1 MSTASNLTRSVCVMA
16 NTLCALPSCCAPH
29 DMPRRPRPSHR
40 QTLPTQR
47 DVAPRARPPP
57 GAPSM
62 VPDGSVG
69 NVIDL
74 CSSEDDDALSVP
86 AAQAEPAA
94 VPLSQRR
101 LPRDISRPHL
111 FMHQQPA
118 ANGTGR
124 RKQAEGKQAAVR
136 AAGSKSAASSSSA
149 AVSRSAASSS
159 SVASSSSGH
168 RGEVDDVHKIV
179 STRIEVW
186 WDGDEE
192 WCAARQGSALP
203 RCRPDC
209 MASAPQVRWPSGRV
223 RRGWRVPSCGVR
235 RRRQQDG
242 EPA

>member
-1 MSTASNLTRSVCVMA
+1 MPGARACR
-16 NTLCALPSCCAPH
+16 AL
-29 DMPRRPRPSHR
+29 
-40 QTLPTQR
+40 
-47 DVAPRARPPP
+47 PP

-62 VPDGSVG
+62 VPD
-69 NVIDL
+69 VIDL
-74 CSSEDDDALSVP
+74 CNSEDDDAP
-86 AAQAEPAA
+86 AAQDELAA

-101 LPRDISRPHL
+101 RPRATSTPHL
-111 FMHQQPA
+111 FMHQQPT

-124 RKQAEGKQAAVR
+124 RMPAKQAKGKQATVR

-168 RGEVDDVHKIV
+168 RGEVDDVHTIV
-179 STRIEVW
+179 FNTRIEVW
-186 WDGDEE
+186 WDADEE